1 MNQRLHMPLLL
12 AVSVVGMFFLLSGLR
27 DMFYM
32 ADSYAAGS
40 GGRFLWMLIKVAFGT
55 VLLVSITR
63 RQKAPAP

>member
-1 MNQRLHMPLLL
+1 MPLLL

-32 ADSYAAGS
+32 ADSYVAGS